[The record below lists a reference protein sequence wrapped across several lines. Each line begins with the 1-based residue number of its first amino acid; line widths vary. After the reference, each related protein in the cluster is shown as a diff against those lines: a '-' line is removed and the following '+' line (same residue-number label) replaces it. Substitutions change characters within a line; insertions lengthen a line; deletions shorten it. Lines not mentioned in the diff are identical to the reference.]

1 MRRKRKFSST
11 RFPSSVNN
19 KQNGGNS
26 ARQLSIARLWHDQDK
41 RDHARE
47 LLGLIYGRFNA
58 GFDMLGMKEHN
69 ETGFCFPWA
78 RQRASALI

>member
-1 MRRKRKFSST
+1 M
-11 RFPSSVNN
+11 
-19 KQNGGNS
+19 
-26 ARQLSIARLWHDQDK
+26 SIARLWRDQDK